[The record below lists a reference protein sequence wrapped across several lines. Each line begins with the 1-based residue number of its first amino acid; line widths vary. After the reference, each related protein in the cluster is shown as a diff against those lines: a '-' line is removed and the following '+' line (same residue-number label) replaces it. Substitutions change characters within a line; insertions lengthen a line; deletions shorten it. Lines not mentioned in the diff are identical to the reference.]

1 MNLNSRFLLAAFF
14 SFCIVSC
21 SPPIDLTTSWTN
33 KQAAIKKSPKIMV
46 MALGKDLA
54 NRQAVESYIVAEIR
68 KAGHSA
74 VGALEVMNPTIQRYD
89 SLTLV
94 NLLRQNN
101 FDMILTNAVVN
112 VRETERYI
120 PGTTEQVPVATYP
133 VETYPYYNGGYYNY
147 YNYRMTS
154 YQTVYETRTTPGS
167 TVTDVEVLIE
177 SNLYDVATAN
187 LLWLGQSKSLT
198 GDPSQELFKAFA
210 KNVVNDIVKN
220 NLLQK

>member
-1 MNLNSRFLLAAFF
+1 MTHLSKYMLAAFF
-14 SFCIVSC
+14 SFLVVSC

-33 KQAAIKKSPKIMV
+33 KQATIKKSPKIMV
-46 MALGKDLA
+46 LAFGQDLA
-54 NRQAVESYIVAEIR
+54 NRQAVESYIVAEI
-68 KAGHSA
+68 KLAGHQA
-74 VGALEVMNPTIQRYD
+74 IGALEVMNPSIQKYD

-94 NLLRQNN
+94 NLLRENN

-112 VRETERYI
+112 VKETERYI

-133 VETYPYYNGGYYNY
+133 VESYPYYNGGYYNY

-154 YQTVYETRTTPGS
+154 YQTVYETRSTPGS
-167 TVTDVEVLIE
+167 TVIDVEVLIE
-177 SNLYDVATAN
+177 SNLYDVATSN

-198 GDPSQELFKAFA
+198 GDPSPELFKAFA
-210 KNVVNDIVKN
+210 RNVVNDIKAN